1 MLDRTLRLAA
11 APVPGSSNPARMST
25 GSGGVARN
33 VAENLARLGVPVA
46 LVSRVGDDDS
56 GRELLAGLDRAGV
69 DLSAVDEVAG
79 AATAQYVA
87 LLDPA
92 GELVIAAAAM
102 DLFDGFDPDHVL
114 PAAGAATGLV
124 LADTN
129 LPGPVL
135 AALVAAGRDG
145 ALRLA
150 VDAVS
155 TAKVARLPAD
165 LTGVAVLFCNQD
177 EAQAWLAW
185 HGDALHGQALHGQA
199 LHGQALHGQAEHG
212 RAADDGPVV
221 AAQRLVDAGAE
232 QVVLTLGAGGA
243 LLAGPQGVLRLPAEP
258 VPVVDVTGAGDAL
271 VAGTLAGLVRG
282 RSPAEAVADGV
293 RLASRTVAVQG
304 SVVQAPVVQA
314 PVVQAPVEQGQNEEE
329 R

>member
-25 GSGGVARN
+25 GFGGVARN

-56 GRELLAGLDRAGV
+56 GRELLAGLDRSGV
-69 DLSAVDEVAG
+69 DRSAVREVVG

-102 DLFDGFDPDHVL
+102 DLFDGFEPDHVL
-114 PAAGAATGLV
+114 PAAGTATGLV

-135 AALVAAGRDG
+135 AALVVAGRDD
-145 ALRLA
+145 ALRLT

-165 LTGVAVLFCNQD
+165 LTGLAVLFCNQD
-177 EAQAWLAW
+177 EARAWL
-185 HGDALHGQALHGQA
+185 
-199 LHGQALHGQAEHG
+199 AEHG
-212 RAADDGPVV
+212 RSANDGPV
-221 AAQRLVDAGAE
+221 AAAERLVDAGAE

-243 LLAGPQGVLRLPAEP
+243 LLARAQGVLRLPAER

-282 RSPAEAVADGV
+282 RSPAEAVAGGV

-304 SVVQAPVVQA
+304 SVLPAPVGPGPVGPA
-314 PVVQAPVEQGQNEEE
+314 PVGSGPVGSGQNEEE

>member
-1 MLDRTLRLAA
+1 VVCVGGAVLDRTLRLAA

-69 DLSAVDEVAG
+69 DRSAVREVAG

-135 AALVAAGRDG
+135 AALVAAGRYG

-155 TAKVARLPAD
+155 TAKVTRLPAD

-177 EAQAWLAW
+177 EAQAWLALPGGAE
-185 HGDALHGQALHGQA
+185 HDQA

-282 RSPAEAVADGV
+282 RSPAEAVANGV

-304 SVVQAPVVQA
+304 SVVQAPAVRA
-314 PVVQAPVEQGQNEEE
+314 PAVQGQNEEE